1 MRRNSRSNVAA
12 VTFGLINLMWMLVW
26 VLQLLGKLLGVEA
39 GQDAVIR
46 TEMYKIKDK
55 VVAPYKYTVADF
67 SNAISNLRN
76 SASHAFVDEGLVVP
90 SNLGAEKMTSGNI
103 LSADGDSLSYA
114 RTAAQV
120 LATVYGSGDPTEA
133 GGFFPEGAR
142 GPIAEAFLKKDQDQ
156 WMGDWLDSDTPL
168 SVIRKRNSF

>member
-1 MRRNSRSNVAA
+1 
-12 VTFGLINLMWMLVW
+12 MWMLLW
-26 VLQLLGKLLGVEA
+26 VLQLVAKLLGVES

-46 TEMYKIKDK
+46 TEMYRMKDK
-55 VVAPYKYTVADF
+55 VVAPYNYTVADF

-90 SNLGAEKMTSGNI
+90 SYLGAEKKISGNI

-120 LATVYGSGDPTEA
+120 LATVYGSGDPSKP
-133 GGFFPEGAR
+133 GGFYPEGGC
-142 GPIAEAFLKKDQDQ
+142 GPIAESYLKKDEDE
-156 WMGDWLDSDTPL
+156 
-168 SVIRKRNSF
+168 